1 MEEEQ
6 ARALISALNEEEKQQ
21 LHEFLSLMEQA
32 DADTRREVLDILREC
47 KA

>member
-1 MEEEQ
+1 MNEKQ

-21 LHEFLSLMEQA
+21 LYEFLLQMDQA
-32 DADTRREVLDILREC
+32 GEG